1 MAGEKEM
8 QFWKRYMKEK
18 RDAFLWCL
26 IALAFTVCA
35 FIYDLYD
42 LETARSAREFGVTYM
57 TMNNSFYSVIQNELI
72 KETESRGDRLI
83 LRDPLLDAQKQEE
96 QIQEFIDRKVDGIF
110 INPVDSEK
118 ISGILAQARSQGIPV
133 IAIDCP
139 IAMEGAV
146 TSSIYSDNYQ
156 AGMLWAKDLATK
168 YEGGKI
174 ALLKHSSVLSG
185 YDRIEGFRDAIQA
198 YPQFEIVNEA
208 ECYGQTELTMP
219 AVLEILAQTPDV
231 DFLMCLN
238 DPAALGA
245 IAALEYMEKE
255 DIRVY
260 GVDGTP
266 DFKELLTRS
275 NCAEATVMQ
284 SPYTMAAWAI
294 DAMYAS
300 LNNQMVESPLIV
312 PVELLDRSNI
322 SKQNLREWQ

>member
-1 MAGEKEM
+1 
-8 QFWKRYMKEK
+8 MKEK

-26 IALAFTVCA
+26 IALTFTVSA
-35 FIYDLYD
+35 FIYDLYN
-42 LETARSAREFGVTYM
+42 LETARTSREFGVTYM

-72 KETESRGDRLI
+72 KETESRGDQLI
-83 LRDPLLDAQKQEE
+83 LRDPLLDAAKQEE
-96 QIQEFIDRKVDGIF
+96 QVREFIDRKVDGIF

-118 ISGILAQARSQGIPV
+118 ISGVLAEAKSQGIPV

-139 IAMEGAV
+139 IAMDNAV

-156 AGMLWAKDLATK
+156 AGQLWAKDLVAK

-174 ALLKHSSVLSG
+174 ALLKHSSVISG
-185 YDRIEGFRDAIQA
+185 YDRIEGFRDAIKD

-219 AVLEILAQTPDV
+219 AVLEILKATPDV
-231 DFLMCLN
+231 DFLLCLN

-245 IAALEYMEKE
+245 IAALEYVDRS

-266 DFKELLTRS
+266 DFKELLTRPT
-275 NCAEATVMQ
+275 CAQATVMQ
-284 SPYTMAAWAI
+284 SPYTMAAKAAQ
-294 DAMYAS
+294 AMYGA
-300 LNNQMVESPLIV
+300 LEGKKVESTIIV

-322 SKQNLREWQ
+322 SSQNLREWQ